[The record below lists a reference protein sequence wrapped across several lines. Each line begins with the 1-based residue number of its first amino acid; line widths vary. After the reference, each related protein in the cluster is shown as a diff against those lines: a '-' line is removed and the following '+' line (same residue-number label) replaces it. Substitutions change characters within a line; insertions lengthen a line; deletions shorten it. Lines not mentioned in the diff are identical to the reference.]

1 MTRTPFDEFSKQYLK
16 TFLSSWGTL
25 TRNQE
30 VSGEST
36 YIDIMFVPA
45 LPPKANAASLGNASL
60 GLLGRFAATPCLL
73 EPFRHPPTSE
83 QVCSCLYK
91 LLHVRADYQRQAKRE
106 DRTLTDTEQ
115 PRLWI
120 LSPSAPPRL
129 LSGFNLTADPQ
140 QWGAGIYFWGPLER
154 AAIVAI
160 NQLPVTPATLWVRL
174 LGKGKTQE
182 QAVTEVLALS
192 KSSPLRANAL
202 KLLTLWKISIEIDAD
217 ANEEE
222 RKFAMTLSQAYLEW
236 EQKTEQRGIQKGVQQ
251 GIQKGVQ
258 QGIQQGAQQKQLD
271 TVQTAL
277 KVRFGALDEQL
288 SAIVQPFAQ
297 LPSEEYTR
305 LLLQLQA
312 LSREELLA
320 KFGHSG

>member
-1 MTRTPFDEFSKQYLK
+1 M
-16 TFLSSWGTL
+16 
-25 TRNQE
+25 
-30 VSGEST
+30 
-36 YIDIMFVPA
+36 
-45 LPPKANAASLGNASL
+45 
-60 GLLGRFAATPCLL
+60 
-73 EPFRHPPTSE
+73 
-83 QVCSCLYK
+83 
-91 LLHVRADYQRQAKRE
+91 RADYQRQAKRE
-106 DRTLTDTEQ
+106 DRTLTDAEQ

-129 LSGFNLTADPQ
+129 LSGFNLVADLQ

-182 QAVTEVLALS
+182 QAVAEVLALP
-192 KSSPLRANAL
+192 KSSPLRTNAL
-202 KLLTLWKISIEIDAD
+202 KLLTTWKISIEIDAD

-236 EQKTEQRGIQKGVQQ
+236 EQKTEQRGLQRGL
-251 GIQKGVQ
+251 
-258 QGIQQGAQQKQLD
+258 QQGAQQNQLD

-288 SAIVQPFAQ
+288 VAIVQPFAQ
-297 LPSEEYTR
+297 LPSEEYAR
-305 LLLQLQA
+305 LLLQLHG
-312 LSREELLA
+312 LSREELLV
-320 KFGHSG
+320 KFGRSG